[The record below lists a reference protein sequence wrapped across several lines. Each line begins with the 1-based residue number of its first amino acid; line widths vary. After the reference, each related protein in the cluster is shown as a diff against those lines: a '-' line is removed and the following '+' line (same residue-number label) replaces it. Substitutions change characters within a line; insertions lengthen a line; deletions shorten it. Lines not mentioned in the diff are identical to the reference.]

1 MIPFLKIAVVFMGIL
16 IVGGLAVIGVK
27 IYQDTI
33 KVAETLGEEPVEAVP
48 EPQLLSP
55 EPQTQTQTKVVT
67 ANAIAPYTAAVE
79 HLNLGRDARV
89 QSMIAEGHRL
99 ILNVRTASGIER
111 VVIID
116 MNGGMVLGD
125 IALEAPR

>member
-55 EPQTQTQTKVVT
+55 EPQTQTKVVT

-116 MNGGMVLGD
+116 MNSGMVLGD

>member
-1 MIPFLKIAVVFMGIL
+1 MILFLKIAVVFMGIL

-33 KVAETLGEEPVEAVP
+33 KVAETLGEEPLEAVP

-55 EPQTQTQTKVVT
+55 EPQTQTKVVT

-116 MNGGMVLGD
+116 MNSGMVLGD